1 MYSKYDC
8 YMDEYFSSNKSAKK
22 FCKDKNIAY
31 HGFISRL
38 QTLKKDKEG
47 TIIVLDSNNKSIDD
61 DFKFDLIIGNVT
73 LPIKMK
79 VNKQELKE
87 ILEVYKDV
95 KF

>member
-8 YMDEYFSSNKSAKK
+8 YMDEYFSSNKSARK

-38 QTLKKDKEG
+38 QVIKSKKEEG
-47 TIIVLDSNNKSIDD
+47 VFILEDNNEEL
-61 DFKFDLIIGNVT
+61 FEVFIGSEH